1 MFALKGIISLSPLQ
15 VAGLSNGVKDSLGR
29 RRKSREFALQV
40 LYQLNITK
48 QDVITA
54 LTQFQGH
61 FLSNGEAD
69 EFLKRLVLGVLE
81 HCQELDRL
89 IEQYSENW
97 HLDRINIVERNIL
110 RMALFELLYC
120 EEIPP
125 KVTINEAID
134 LGKRYGSEDSGS
146 FINGILDR
154 IQNEVVRK
162 PI

>member
-1 MFALKGIISLSPLQ
+1 LR
-15 VAGLSNGVKDSLGR
+15 R

-48 QDVITA
+48 QEAITA
-54 LTQFQGH
+54 LTQFQEH
-61 FLSNGEAD
+61 FSPNGEAD

-89 IEQYSENW
+89 IEQYLENW
-97 HLDRINIVERNIL
+97 RLDRINLIDRNIL

-134 LGKRYGSEDSGS
+134 LGKQYGSEDSGS

-154 IQNEVVRK
+154 IQNEAVRK
-162 PI
+162 PIQPKSSG

>member
-1 MFALKGIISLSPLQ
+1 LA
-15 VAGLSNGVKDSLGR
+15 R
-29 RRKSREFALQV
+29 RRKSRESALQV

-48 QDVITA
+48 QDATA
-54 LTQFQGH
+54 ALKRFQEH
-61 FLSNGEAD
+61 FLSPGETD
-69 EFLKRLVLGVLE
+69 DFLKRLVLGVLE
-81 HCQELDRL
+81 HFPQLDRL

-97 HLDRINIVERNIL
+97 RLDRINMIDRNIL

-134 LGKRYGSEDSGS
+134 LGKRFGSEDSGS

-154 IQNEVVRK
+154 IQNEAVKK
-162 PI
+162 PIEPKSR

>member
-1 MFALKGIISLSPLQ
+1 LRK
-15 VAGLSNGVKDSLGR
+15 
-29 RRKSREFALQV
+29 RRKSREYALQV
-40 LYQLNITK
+40 LFQLNITK
-48 QDVITA
+48 QGAIKA
-54 LTQFQGH
+54 LSQFQEH
-61 FLSNGEAD
+61 FSSDGEAD

-81 HCQELDRL
+81 HRQELDRL

-97 HLDRINIVERNIL
+97 RLDRINIIERNIL

-134 LGKRYGSEDSGS
+134 LGKRYGSGDSGG

-162 PI
+162 PIS

>member
-1 MFALKGIISLSPLQ
+1 LR
-15 VAGLSNGVKDSLGR
+15 R
-29 RRKSREFALQV
+29 RRKSREFALQA

-48 QDVITA
+48 QDVSA
-54 LTQFQGH
+54 LLAQFQEH
-61 FLSNGEAD
+61 FLPGGEAD
-69 EFLKRLVLGVLE
+69 EFLKRLVLGVLKHRE
-81 HCQELDRL
+81 ELDRL
-89 IEQYSENW
+89 IERYSENW
-97 HLDRINIVERNIL
+97 RLDRIDVIDRNIL

-120 EEIPP
+120 EDIPP

-162 PI
+162 PIGPKG

>member
-1 MFALKGIISLSPLQ
+1 M
-15 VAGLSNGVKDSLGR
+15 GR

-54 LTQFQGH
+54 LTQFQEH

-162 PI
+162 PIQ

>member
-1 MFALKGIISLSPLQ
+1 
-15 VAGLSNGVKDSLGR
+15 LGR

-48 QDVITA
+48 QNVITA
-54 LTQFQGH
+54 LTQFQEH
-61 FLSNGEAD
+61 FLSNGKTDA
-69 EFLKRLVLGVLE
+69 FLKRLVLGVLE

-97 HLDRINIVERNIL
+97 RLDRINIIDRNIL

-162 PI
+162 PIEPKRVVVNGDRD